1 MYKVF
6 FLLFIFTFAYSCK
19 NISSEKENSNKIV
32 STGDEIKKTPL
43 EESIARGKSIY
54 SNNCAQCH
62 LPTGKGIPKVY
73 PPLRRSDWLTKKRTE
88 SIQAVKYGLSG
99 EITVNGN
106 TYDNIMTPMG
116 LSDQEVADVLNYAM
130 NMWGNKQEKMIPSEE
145 VSQVEK

>member
-1 MYKVF
+1 MF
-6 FLLFIFTFAYSCK
+6 RISFLLILLIFGC
-19 NISSEKENSNKIV
+19 KENENKNDNIDFDG
-32 STGDEIKKTPL
+32 TIIKENNQTTL
-43 EESIARGKSIY
+43 QESIARGKSIY

-116 LSDQEVADVLNYAM
+116 LSDQEVADVLNYVM
-130 NMWGNKQEKMIPSEE
+130 NTWGNKQEKMVSSEE
-145 VSQVEK
+145 VSQAKK